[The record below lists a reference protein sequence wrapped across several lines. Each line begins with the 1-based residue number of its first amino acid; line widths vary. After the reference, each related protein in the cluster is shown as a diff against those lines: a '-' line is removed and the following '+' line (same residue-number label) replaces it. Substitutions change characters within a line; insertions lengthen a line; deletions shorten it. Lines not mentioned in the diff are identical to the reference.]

1 MTAPFFTKK
10 DVENKIVVDV
20 SGKSAGT
27 GRDIA
32 FSLDGRLALVV
43 AGKNG
48 KEIQIPMSRVMGV
61 TEYIIISPEEATTKP
76 IQTPHTQPQT
86 QTQAARICAN
96 CGTPLKAGA
105 RFCEKCGKGPQ

>member
-1 MTAPFFTKK
+1 MTVPFFTKK

-61 TEYIIISPEEATTKP
+61 TEYIVISPEEGA
-76 IQTPHTQPQT
+76 IQTPHVQPQPQT
-86 QTQAARICAN
+86 QTQAARTCAN

-105 RFCEKCGKGPQ
+105 KFCAKCGKGPQ